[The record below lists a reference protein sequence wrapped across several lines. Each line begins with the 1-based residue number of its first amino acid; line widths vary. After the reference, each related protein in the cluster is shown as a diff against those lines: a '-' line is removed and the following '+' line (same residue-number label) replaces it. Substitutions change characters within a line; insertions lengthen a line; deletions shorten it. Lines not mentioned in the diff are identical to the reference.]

1 MKYFTILAVLSVLA
15 TSNAVLRRQEAELA
29 PDSVANSEQVT
40 ACKKPS
46 LELQRAW
53 QQNGCEGTNDGGQD
67 GSTASE
73 SHSPACDKAMV
84 DFVQAWA
91 DNNCE
96 EALNAAINNLSTPAG
111 RSDSSTPT
119 SEIIN

>member
-29 PDSVANSEQVT
+29 PHSVANSEQVT

-111 RSDSSTPT
+111 RSDPSIPT
-119 SEIIN
+119 SEIIH